1 MRGKDK
7 AERLA
12 HGADRYF
19 GKTVDDLTRIEQS
32 VLERAFARRT
42 VARDTNAAYKDRQG
56 FGDRVADRIAAFG
69 GSWGFILSFIGCL
82 ALWVLS
88 NLLLA
93 TRAFDP
99 YPFIFL
105 NLMLSM
111 LAALQAPVI
120 MMSQNRQSAKDRLA
134 AEHDYEVNLKAEV
147 EIMAL
152 HDKLDQLRE
161 HDLRALV
168 EQQQQ
173 QIDRLT
179 EAVLANQRKD

>member
-42 VARDTNAAYKDRQG
+42 VARDTDAAYKDRQG

-105 NLMLSM
+105 NLMLS
-111 LAALQAPVI
+111 
-120 MMSQNRQSAKDRLA
+120 
-134 AEHDYEVNLKAEV
+134 
-147 EIMAL
+147 
-152 HDKLDQLRE
+152 
-161 HDLRALV
+161 
-168 EQQQQ
+168 
-173 QIDRLT
+173 
-179 EAVLANQRKD
+179 